1 MSDESEQV
9 ETARDERVRA
19 VIADD
24 DPFARRV
31 IKEALAES
39 GVLVIAEARNG
50 REAVEFALYYR
61 PDVVIMDVVMPELD
75 GILATRQILKIVPD
89 QLVIVLTG
97 ADDEDDELGLL
108 ALRAGAAGFLS
119 KDVDINAL
127 PRTLNGVRAG
137 EAAISR
143 RMTRRLIEQLRS
155 APGGSSGM
163 RPVKSPLT
171 TREWEVIDLLK
182 ATRSTD
188 EIAAE
193 LVLSTETVRS
203 HVKHILRKL
212 KVRSREEAVAVAD
225 RIAAGQ
231 PSNEEES
238 TRAKGD
244 RRRSR
249 QDRRRSRIQRAG
261 VDRRRGSRRRG
272 PHDRRV
278 DDPASG
284 SRQA

>member
-1 MSDESEQV
+1 MGGGSEEV
-9 ETARDERVRA
+9 EKGRDERLRA
-19 VIADD
+19 VIVDD

-31 IKEALAES
+31 IKDALTES
-39 GVLVIAEARNG
+39 GVLVIAEARSG

-61 PDVVIMDVVMPELD
+61 PDVVIMDVVMPGLD
-75 GILATRQILKIVPD
+75 GILATRQILKMIPD

-137 EAAISR
+137 EVAISR
-143 RMTRRLIEQLRS
+143 RMTKRVIEQLRS
-155 APGGSSGM
+155 APRGCSGM

-171 TREWEVIDLLK
+171 AREWEVIDLLK

-193 LVLSTETVRS
+193 LVLSIETVRS
-203 HVKHILRKL
+203 HVKNILRKL
-212 KVRSREEAVAVAD
+212 KVRSREEAVAAAD
-225 RIAAGQ
+225 RMRNTM
-231 PSNEEES
+231 PL
-238 TRAKGD
+238 
-244 RRRSR
+244 
-249 QDRRRSRIQRAG
+249 
-261 VDRRRGSRRRG
+261 
-272 PHDRRV
+272 V
-278 DDPASG
+278 DDPGSG
-284 SRQA
+284 SQQA